1 MRGICK
7 KPKNL
12 KPTNSQAAKRKIL
25 WGKERMRRVVVFID
39 TVGSPSGQSI
49 NVVRMRA
56 ALDTCRQ
63 VARVRMV

>member
-25 WGKERMRRVVVFID
+25 WGKERMRRVGEFIA
-39 TVGSPSGQSI
+39 TVAPQI
-49 NVVRMRA
+49 LRHK
-56 ALDTCRQ
+56 L
-63 VARVRMV
+63 